1 MSNNFKDLLV
11 GLLVSSIVC
20 VVIALLFDMSSPQSC
35 GGRQEGVYEFKVGD
49 LKSGETL
56 YKIEVYDSHQCLKHE
71 KYYTKD
77 SEGFYIDM

>member
-1 MSNNFKDLLV
+1 MESENRTWWLAIFAIFSLAIFVLL
-11 GLLVSSIVC
+11 LYL
-20 VVIALLFDMSSPQSC
+20 MPTPQSC
-35 GGRQEGVYEFKVGD
+35 GGRQEGVYEFKVGN